1 MLCQSMLRQ
10 LTTPSGNQP
19 ENDKVLQSFVYPRIY
34 IILIRIVLY
43 SRKLYIPGL
52 SWMETAKSTIMAEA
66 GKYCEHMTKL
76 YKAGLLQTK
85 VANSTRAL
93 GSLSLDTHF
102 IN

>member
-1 MLCQSMLRQ
+1 
-10 LTTPSGNQP
+10 
-19 ENDKVLQSFVYPRIY
+19 
-34 IILIRIVLY
+34 
-43 SRKLYIPGL
+43 
-52 SWMETAKSTIMAEA
+52 METAKSTIMAEA

-102 IN
+102 INQTNHILIEVRDIHM